1 MTTLWLVIAGCCIA
15 AAAILMISG
24 NFDMAF
30 VVAVV
35 GMVAWFLNYRSQ
47 IQKSLAAEDA
57 TSEAETETQRD
68 EDQDQ

>member
-1 MTTLWLVIAGCCIA
+1 VTTFWLVLAGCCIA
-15 AAAILMISG
+15 AAAVLIARG

-35 GMVAWFLNYRSQ
+35 GMVSWFLNYRTQ
-47 IQKSLAAEDA
+47 IQRSIAAEDA
-57 TSEAETETQRD
+57 TSEAETETERD